1 MKQGR
6 EGMWGLCICER
17 TQSHPLPPPQPS
29 TADWGEDAE
38 LEGTEDPGRQI
49 FSSLGRGDNQGIGKD
64 RGGGQR
70 NDKKGPFALYI
81 FLYT

>member
-1 MKQGR
+1 MGVMYLW
-6 EGMWGLCICER
+6 EDTI
-17 TQSHPLPPPQPS
+17 TPTPPPPQPS

-64 RGGGQR
+64 RGGG
-70 NDKKGPFALYI
+70 
-81 FLYT
+81 TTE